1 MLKPSV
7 GRGCCLNQVK
17 LVKPIK
23 TKDKRLIELLTERPN
38 LAKFA
43 SISRPKAVN
52 YLYSSLAILGNKS
65 LRNNV
70 PRLEGKC

>member
-1 MLKPSV
+1 MTVDTSRAFMLKPWV
-7 GRGCCLNQVK
+7 RGGCCLNQVK

-43 SISRPKAVN
+43 SISRLKAVN
-52 YLYSSLAILGNKS
+52 YVYSSLAIF
-65 LRNNV
+65 RN
-70 PRLEGKC
+70 R